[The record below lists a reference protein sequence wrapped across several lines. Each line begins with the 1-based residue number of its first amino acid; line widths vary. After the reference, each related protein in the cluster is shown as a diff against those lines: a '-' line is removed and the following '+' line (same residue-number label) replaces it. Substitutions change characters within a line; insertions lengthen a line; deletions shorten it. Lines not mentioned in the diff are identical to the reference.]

1 MFGVAGTV
9 RSTTWGKKQVVSKY
23 ERNQDRFCFLPT
35 KETVHRNRER
45 FGAVATQP
53 QLSVVSAKQGIVEM
67 PGMVASGDNWAEH
80 GFPWVKLGL
89 GKSWWP
95 HSVHNTRSSVI

>member
-1 MFGVAGTV
+1 MRETKDDSVFCQK
-9 RSTTWGKKQVVSKY
+9 KKQFIETGRDS
-23 ERNQDRFCFLPT
+23 EQWLPSPNFLC
-35 KETVHRNRER
+35 RE
-45 FGAVATQP
+45 
-53 QLSVVSAKQGIVEM
+53 AKQGIVEM
-67 PGMVASGDNWAEH
+67 PVMVASGDNWAEH

>member
-1 MFGVAGTV
+1 MSGVAGTV
-9 RSTTWGKKQVVSKY
+9 RSTTWVRKS
-23 ERNQDRFCFLPT
+23 DF
-35 KETVHRNRER
+35 RNRWFPSMRETKTR
-45 FGAVATQP
+45 GYPAPTF
-53 QLSVVSAKQGIVEM
+53 SVVSAKQGIVEM